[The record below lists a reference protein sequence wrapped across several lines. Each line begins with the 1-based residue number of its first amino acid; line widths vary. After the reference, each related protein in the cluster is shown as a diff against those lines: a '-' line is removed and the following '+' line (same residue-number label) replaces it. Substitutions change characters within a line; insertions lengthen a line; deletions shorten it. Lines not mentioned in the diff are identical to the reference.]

1 MTDAAQKTTPTAAG
15 SAEPTPR
22 FDLLVIGAG
31 ASGAAIAFEAARRGL
46 SVALVEGRDIASGTS
61 SRSTKL
67 LHGGVRYLELAFRR
81 FDRRQLLLV
90 REALAERG
98 HWLEAVPFLARR
110 LELLLPTRQP
120 IAKLY
125 YGAGLALYDAL
136 AGRRSIGASRCV
148 SAEEVRQRLP
158 QLAPGHGGVAYSDG
172 QFDDARLNLLLAR
185 TAAEL
190 GVRVWTHTPV
200 IELLRDGAGRLN
212 GAVLQRPDGSTRRL
226 EAAVVVNATGIGA
239 DAIRRLADADV
250 APRLQVSRGVHVVLE
265 ADLCPGGTGLLVP
278 STDDG
283 RVLFVL
289 PFHGRTLVGTTD
301 TACPAEAAETPSAAE
316 EAYLLDYV
324 RRWFPAHAEPT
335 VASRWAGGRPLL
347 LPVAGEAGGTA
358 GIVREHAVET
368 LPCGLV
374 SLMGGKWTTCRPMAL
389 DALAAVAEQLG
400 RSLPQPQRAT
410 PILGATA
417 DGPTTRRQLEA
428 LEQRLL
434 QRHPAALV
442 GHLLASHGLATEAVL
457 ACAAGAPDLEPLSE
471 VIPLTA
477 AEVRHAARHEWAREP
492 ADVLDRRC
500 RLGFVDQAEAERLH
514 DPVQALLQE
523 ELGGEGGA
531 SLLSSS
537 LTSHQ
542 KKP

>member
-1 MTDAAQKTTPTAAG
+1 
-15 SAEPTPR
+15 
-22 FDLLVIGAG
+22 
-31 ASGAAIAFEAARRGL
+31 
-46 SVALVEGRDIASGTS
+46 
-61 SRSTKL
+61 
-67 LHGGVRYLELAFRR
+67 
-81 FDRRQLLLV
+81 
-90 REALAERG
+90 
-98 HWLEAVPFLARR
+98 
-110 LELLLPTRQP
+110 
-120 IAKLY
+120 
-125 YGAGLALYDAL
+125 
-136 AGRRSIGASRCV
+136 
-148 SAEEVRQRLP
+148 
-158 QLAPGHGGVAYSDG
+158 
-172 QFDDARLNLLLAR
+172 
-185 TAAEL
+185 
-190 GVRVWTHTPV
+190 
-200 IELLRDGAGRLN
+200 
-212 GAVLQRPDGSTRRL
+212 
-226 EAAVVVNATGIGA
+226 
-239 DAIRRLADADV
+239 ADADV

-400 RSLPQPQRAT
+400 RSLPQPQCAT

>member
-1 MTDAAQKTTPTAAG
+1 MTAAAT
-15 SAEPTPR
+15 AEPNPH

-31 ASGAAIAFEAARRGL
+31 ASGASIAFEAARRGL
-46 SVALVEGRDIASGTS
+46 AVALVEGHDIASGTS

-81 FDRRQLLLV
+81 FDRRQLQLV

-98 HWLEAVPFLARR
+98 HWLEAAPFLARR

-125 YGAGLALYDAL
+125 YGTGLALYDAL

-148 SAEEVRQRLP
+148 SADEVRQRLP

-185 TAAEL
+185 TAAGL
-190 GVRVWTHTPV
+190 GVRVWTQAPV
-200 IELLRDGAGRLN
+200 VELLRDGAGRLN
-212 GAVLQRPDGSTRRL
+212 GAVLQQRDGSALRL
-226 EAAVVVNATGIGA
+226 QAAAVVNATGIGA
-239 DAIRRLADADV
+239 DAIRRLAEPDV
-250 APRLQVSRGVHVVLE
+250 APRLQVSRGAHVVLE

-289 PFHGRTLVGTTD
+289 PFYGRTLVGTTD
-301 TACPAEAAETPSAAE
+301 TACPASAAE
-316 EAYLLDYV
+316 SPSADEESYLLDYV
-324 RRWFPAHAEPT
+324 RRWFPAHGEPL

-347 LPVAGEAGGTA
+347 LPDAGAAGGTA

-400 RSLPQPQRAT
+400 RPLPAPQATT

-417 DGPTTRRQLEA
+417 DGATSRLQLTA

-434 QRHPAALV
+434 QHHPPALV
-442 GHLLASHGLATEAVL
+442 AHLLASHGLQVEAVL
-457 ACAAGAPDLEPLSE
+457 ACAATAAELEPLSA

-477 AEVRHAARHEWAREP
+477 AEVRHAVRHEWAREP
-492 ADVLDRRC
+492 ADVLERRC
-500 RLGFVDQAEAERLH
+500 RLGFVDQAEAARLQ
-514 DPVQALLQE
+514 DPVRALLQQ
-523 ELGGEGGA
+523 ELERAGISAAAG
-531 SLLSSS
+531 
-537 LTSHQ
+537 
-542 KKP
+542 

>member
-1 MTDAAQKTTPTAAG
+1 MTAPATTAAG
-15 SAEPTPR
+15 SAAALTPR

-31 ASGAAIAFEAARRGL
+31 ASGASIAFEAARRGL

-81 FDRRQLLLV
+81 FDRRQLQLV

-136 AGRRSIGASRCV
+136 AGRRSIGASRWLSV
-148 SAEEVRQRLP
+148 EEVRRSLP

-172 QFDDARLNLLLAR
+172 QFDDARLNLLLVR
-185 TAAEL
+185 TAAGL

-212 GAVLQRPDGSTRRL
+212 GAVLQLPEGDSQRL

-239 DAIRRLADADV
+239 DAIRRLADPSV

-278 STDDG
+278 ATDDG

-301 TACPAEAAETPSAAE
+301 TACPGEAAETPSAAE

-324 RRWFPAHAEPT
+324 RRWFPAHGEPA

-347 LPVAGEAGGTA
+347 LPEAGEAGGTA

-400 RSLPQPQRAT
+400 RPLSEPAGAT
-410 PILGATA
+410 PIHGAAA
-417 DGPTTRRQLEA
+417 DGASTRAQLAA

-434 QRHPAALV
+434 QRHPPALV
-442 GHLLASHGLATEAVL
+442 AHLLASHGLGAEAVL
-457 ACAAGAPDLEPLSE
+457 ACAADGAELEPLSA

-492 ADVLDRRC
+492 ADVLERRC
-500 RLGFVDQAEAERLH
+500 RLGFVDQAETGRLRET
-514 DPVQALLQE
+514 VRALLQQ
-523 ELGGEGGA
+523 ELERA
-531 SLLSSS
+531 SQSCR
-537 LTSHQ
+537 
-542 KKP
+542 

>member
-1 MTDAAQKTTPTAAG
+1 MTATPH
-15 SAEPTPR
+15 

-46 SVALVEGRDIASGTS
+46 SVALVEARDIASGTS

-98 HWLEAVPFLARR
+98 HWLEAAPFLAHR

-120 IAKLY
+120 LAKLY

-148 SAEEVRQRLP
+148 SSEEVRQRLP
-158 QLAPGHGGVAYSDG
+158 LLAPGHGGVAYSDG

-185 TAAEL
+185 TAAAL
-190 GVRVWTHTPV
+190 GARVWTHTPV
-200 IELLRDGAGRLN
+200 VDLLRAGDGRLN
-212 GAVLQRPDGSTRRL
+212 GALLQEPDGSRTRL
-226 EAAVVVNATGIGA
+226 EASVVVNATGLGA
-239 DAIRRLADADV
+239 DAIRRLADPAL
-250 APRLQVSRGVHVVLE
+250 APRVQVSRGVHLVLE

-289 PFHGRTLVGTTD
+289 PFFGRTLVGTTD
-301 TACPAEAAETPSAAE
+301 TACPAEAAESPSAAE
-316 EAYLLDYV
+316 ESYLLDYV
-324 RRWFPAHAEPT
+324 RRWFPDHGEPV

-347 LPVAGEAGGTA
+347 LAEAGADGGTA

-389 DALAAVAEQLG
+389 DALAAAAAQLG
-400 RSLPQPQRAT
+400 RPLPEPQGVT

-417 DGPTTRRQLEA
+417 DGAATRRQLAA
-428 LEQRLL
+428 LRERLQ
-434 QRHPAALV
+434 QRHPSALV
-442 GHLLASHGLATEAVL
+442 DHLLASHGLAAEAVL
-457 ACAAGAPDLEPLSE
+457 ACAAGEAELEPLSA

-477 AEVRHAARHEWAREP
+477 AEVRHAARHEWARGP
-492 ADVLDRRC
+492 ADVLERRC
-500 RLGFVDQAEAERLH
+500 RLGFVDQAEAERLRE
-514 DPVQALLQE
+514 PVRALLQE
-523 ELGGEGGA
+523 ELEGSA
-531 SLLSSS
+531 SPLSSS
-537 LTSHQ
+537 RTSHQ
-542 KKP
+542 KNP

>member
-1 MTDAAQKTTPTAAG
+1 MTAPAAAASTAAH
-15 SAEPTPR
+15 PR

-31 ASGAAIAFEAARRGL
+31 ASGASIAFEAARRGL

-98 HWLEAVPFLARR
+98 HWLEAAPFLARP

-120 IAKLY
+120 LAKLY

-136 AGRRSIGASRCV
+136 AGRSSIGASRCV
-148 SAEEVRQRLP
+148 PSAEVQRRLP

-172 QFDDARLNLLLAR
+172 QFDDARLNLLLVRSAV
-185 TAAEL
+185 AL
-190 GVRVWTHTPV
+190 GVRLWTRAPV
-200 IELLRDGAGRLN
+200 VELLRDAAGQLN
-212 GAVLQRPDGSTRRL
+212 GAVLQQNDGSTLRL
-226 EAAVVVNATGIGA
+226 QAGVVLNATGIGA
-239 DAIRRLADADV
+239 DAIRRLAQADA
-250 APRLQVSRGVHVVLE
+250 APRLQVSRGAHLVLE

-289 PFHGRTLVGTTD
+289 PFYGLTLVGTTD
-301 TACPAEAAETPSAAE
+301 SACPREAAECPSAAE

-324 RRWFPAHAEPT
+324 RRWFPAHGEPV

-347 LPVAGEAGGTA
+347 LPEGGGAGGTA
-358 GIVREHAVET
+358 GIVREHTVET

-389 DALAAVAEQLG
+389 DALAAAAEQLG
-400 RSLPQPQRAT
+400 CPLPAPLGAT
-410 PILGATA
+410 PIHGAAA
-417 DGPTTRRQLEA
+417 DAASTRRQLAA
-428 LEQRLL
+428 LEQRLGE
-434 QRHPAALV
+434 RHPPALV
-442 GHLLASHGLATEAVL
+442 AHLLASHGLAAEAVL
-457 ACAAGAPDLEPLSE
+457 ACAAGPADLEPLSA

-477 AEVRHAARHEWAREP
+477 AEVRHAARHEWARDP
-492 ADVLDRRC
+492 ADVLERRC
-500 RLGFVDQAEAERLH
+500 RLGFVDRAEAERLH
-514 DPVQALLQE
+514 DPVQELLQQ
-523 ELGGEGGA
+523 ELQGA
-531 SLLSSS
+531 APARS
-537 LTSHQ
+537 
-542 KKP
+542 

>member
-1 MTDAAQKTTPTAAG
+1 MTDAAPTTASPPAST
-15 SAEPTPR
+15 TPR

-46 SVALVEGRDIASGTS
+46 AVALVEGRDIASGTS

-81 FDRRQLLLV
+81 FDRRQLQLV
-90 REALAERG
+90 REALVERG
-98 HWLEAVPFLARR
+98 HWLEAAPFLARR

-120 IAKLY
+120 VAKLY

-136 AGRRSIGASRCV
+136 AGRSGIGASRCV
-148 SAEEVRQRLP
+148 SAAEVQRLLP
-158 QLAPGHGGVAYSDG
+158 ELAPGHGGVAYSDG
-172 QFDDARLNLLLAR
+172 QFDDARLNLLLVR
-185 TAAEL
+185 TAADL

-200 IELLRDGAGRLN
+200 VELLRDGAGRLS
-212 GAVLQRPDGSTRRL
+212 GAVLQRPDGGTERL
-226 EAAVVVNATGIGA
+226 QAAVVVNATGIGA
-239 DAIRRLADADV
+239 DAVRRLADPDA
-250 APRLQVSRGVHVVLE
+250 APRLQVSRGVHLVLA
-265 ADLCPGGTGLLVP
+265 ADLCPDGTGLLVP

-289 PFHGRTLVGTTD
+289 PFQGRTLVGTTD
-301 TACPAEAAETPSAAE
+301 TACPGEAAETPSAAE
-316 EAYLLDYV
+316 EAYLLEYV
-324 RRWFPAHAEPT
+324 RRWFPAHGEPA

-347 LPVAGEAGGTA
+347 LPEAGEAGGTA

-400 RSLPQPQRAT
+400 SPLPEPPGAT
-410 PILGATA
+410 PLLGAAA
-417 DGPTTRRQLEA
+417 DGPATRRRLAA
-428 LEQRLL
+428 LEQRLR
-434 QRHPAALV
+434 QHHDPALV
-442 GHLLASHGLATEAVL
+442 DHLLASHGLAAEAVL
-457 ACAAGAPDLEPLSE
+457 ACAAGPAELDPLSA

-492 ADVLDRRC
+492 DDVLERRC
-500 RLGFVDQAEAERLH
+500 RLGFVDRAEADRLRE
-514 DPVQALLQE
+514 PVRALLLE
-523 ELGGEGGA
+523 ENPITR
-531 SLLSSS
+531 S
-537 LTSHQ
+537 TSYDADRV
-542 KKP
+542 PRYNN